1 MKILIAPLMTADK
14 SDAAYLITRT
24 LSDLFSSRQHGVAIS
39 TSRAHSVA
47 SAALYE
53 AANPVRPRFAHK
65 DVYSY
70 EEWLYSLGALSK
82 DYLEDD
88 LAYLL
93 KAIDEYRPDLIIAL
107 DRPAALI
114 AARTKK
120 IACLPI
126 VNSLMYRTASFPVK
140 LLQPLNQILSAQDFE
155 QVFRVSDLYDYA
167 KQRVVFGAI
176 QVQPMPFDADVQRFG
191 TVSSIPAVS
200 KNSRNVYVYLHA
212 VHKKPAAL
220 KKILVDTFK
229 GAPYEVYASIEG
241 ADAEKIDNIHFL
253 SRHRDDWMRQCAV
266 CIHDGN
272 DYITDICCASA
283 TVQLIITDHRYG
295 RTSNAL
301 AARRYG
307 FGLMS
312 DENDLKVSSLYENY
326 RRLVSDEKYQNNAF
340 IIRDEVISLGDFD
353 DFYRFVLLNFLR

>member
-1 MKILIAPLMTADK
+1 MEKKKILLFYPPGPMFQRGEDRCQQNVDEGSAQAMRACNDLGY
-14 SDAAYLITRT
+14 AAA
-24 LSDLFSSRQHGVAIS
+24 V
-39 TSRAHSVA
+39 
-47 SAALYE
+47 
-53 AANPVRPRFAHK
+53 
-65 DVYSY
+65 
-70 EEWLYSLGALSK
+70 
-82 DYLEDD
+82 
-88 LAYLL
+88 LL
-93 KAIDEYRPDLIIAL
+93 KRGYDIKLRDFQTELCTNEQMYREIDEYRPDLIITL